1 MKTNVSIK
9 FNSIEE
15 YREIEK
21 KLKEMGYKKDGNWF
35 MENIIRVGFGAVR
48 IYDNKK
54 FSGLISLRFGS
65 LSKHYNSLEEFLKDQ
80 VMKVNKFNTW
90 RKRLYRCSI
99 YRNNW
104 NNLSIKNKK
113 LNNHGYHYD
122 I

>member
-9 FNSIEE
+9 FSSIEE

-21 KLKEMGYKKDGNWF
+21 KLIELGYKEHKLFGLKTKDCIEVKLNNDKTF
-35 MENIIRVGFGAVR
+35 TPLLFTFPII
-48 IYDNKK
+48 KT
-54 FSGLISLRFGS
+54 
-65 LSKHYNSLEEFLKDQ
+65 YNSLEEFLKDQ

-113 LNNHGYHYD
+113 LNNHEYHYD